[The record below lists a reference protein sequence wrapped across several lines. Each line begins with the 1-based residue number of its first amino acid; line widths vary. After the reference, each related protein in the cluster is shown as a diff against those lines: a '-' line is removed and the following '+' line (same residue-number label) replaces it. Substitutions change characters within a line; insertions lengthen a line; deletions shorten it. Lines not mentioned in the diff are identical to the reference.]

1 MPTLIEEISEPTS
14 GGEFTPITP
23 NENNIKIESV
33 SKISESADENK
44 QGKNSDTNKSQFGP
58 RMTKQFLR
66 KHCKD
71 QKLYLTPYL
80 NDVLYLHFKGF
91 STIENLEEYTGLKC
105 LWLESNGIGR
115 IENLDNQKELKCLYL
130 QQNLIRKIENLE
142 HIELLDTINLSNNYL
157 TKIENLS
164 GCKKLTSLCV
174 SHNKIETYQDL
185 EHLTEC
191 ESISCLD
198 LSHNSIEDPQVIE
211 IFEKMKNLVI
221 FFINK

>member
-1 MPTLIEEISEPTS
+1 MPTLIEEIPEQTS
-14 GGEFTPITP
+14 GGATPIPST
-23 NENNIKIESV
+23 ENYIKIESI
-33 SKISESADENK
+33 SRISETPDENK
-44 QGKNSDTNKSQFGP
+44 LEKNSDTDKSRFGP

-142 HIELLDTINLSNNYL
+142 NLELLDTINLSNNYI

-164 GCKKLTSLCV
+164 CCKKLTSLCV

-185 EHLTEC
+185 EHLKEC

-211 IFEKMKNLVI
+211 IFEKMNNLVLFYLKEI
-221 FFINK
+221 